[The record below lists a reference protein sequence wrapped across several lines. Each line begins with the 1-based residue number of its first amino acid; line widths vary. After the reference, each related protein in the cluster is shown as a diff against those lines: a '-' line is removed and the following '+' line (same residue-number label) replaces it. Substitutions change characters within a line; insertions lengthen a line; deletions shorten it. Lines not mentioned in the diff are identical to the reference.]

1 MRPTAKDVGQ
11 TARNRLPKLAAL
23 NFARKAGEGVDA
35 DAHEQS
41 VTDCVL
47 ATTTCNEGPE
57 TSSEGRE
64 RTLGKQR
71 TNARGRRT
79 SGRCASGGGEEETA
93 KTAEKR
99 SKKLD
104 HVITTVTVPRTE
116 VPETPATCGEFACVI
131 LTKPSC
137 WNKAPVCRP

>member
-1 MRPTAKDVGQ
+1 
-11 TARNRLPKLAAL
+11 LSELAAL
-23 NFARKAGEGVDA
+23 NFASKAREGVDA
-35 DAHEQS
+35 NAHEQG

-47 ATTTCNEGPE
+47 TTATRNEGPE

-71 TNARGRRT
+71 TDARRRRSTGRCTRGRREQEPT
-79 SGRCASGGGEEETA
+79 
-93 KTAEKR
+93 KTAEER
-99 SKKLD
+99 SKELD

-116 VPETPATCGEFACVI
+116 VPDTPATCGAFSCVI